1 MKKLI
6 IAGFF
11 IVLPALLFGQYE
23 PKGKVTKAQVALD
36 QGKLDIAK
44 AEIDKA
50 FELNVKGKVT
60 KAAKNWYLKGKIYKA
75 ILLDSGEFH
84 NLDDNALNIA
94 VESLNKVKEMEK
106 ENSSYYIFANQ
117 EIEQIYAVVLNG
129 GAAKYGENDFK
140 GAYDEFMLALTVH
153 PNDTIALLY
162 GGVAAQQAEMIDE
175 ALACYESLSQLGKA
189 DEDTYKTMLY
199 LSHNVKKDYENVLR
213 IARDAQKKYPGN
225 EVFRQEELN
234 ALILLERDD
243 EAESEL
249 KKTIENDPNNSSA
262 YFQLGYLYDKQE
274 KVELAVKYYTKA
286 VEVDPD
292 NYEANFNAG
301 VVFYNQGGNILKK
314 LNNMSL
320 KEFNENEDKYVE
332 DANIYFR
339 KAVPYLEKAA
349 EIKPEE
355 DIVLLETLEGVYIR
369 LKMQDKVDS
378 IEKRIKALKGE

>member
-23 PKGKVTKAQVALD
+23 PKGKVTKAQLALD

-50 FELNVKGKVT
+50 FELNLKGKVT

-84 NLDDNALNIA
+84 SLDDNALDIA
-94 VESLNKVKEMEK
+94 VESYNKVKEMEK
-106 ENSSYYIFANQ
+106 ENSSYYIFSNTD
-117 EIEQIYAVVLNG
+117 IDQIYAVVLNG

-140 GAYDEFMLALTVH
+140 GAYKEFMLALKVH

-162 GGVAAQQAEMIDE
+162 GGVAAQQADMIDE
-175 ALACYESLSQLGKA
+175 ALVCYGTLSGLGHA

-199 LSHNVKKDYENVLR
+199 LAHNIKKDYEAVLS
-213 IARDAQKKYPGN
+213 ISRDAQKKYPEN
-225 EVFRQEELN
+225 EIFRQEELN
-234 ALILLERDD
+234 ALILLERDG
-243 EAESEL
+243 EAEEEL
-249 KKTIENDPNNSSA
+249 KKTIESNPGSSTA
-262 YFQLGYLYDKQE
+262 YFQLGFLYDKQE
-274 KVELAVKYYTKA
+274 KILLATEYYTKA
-286 VEVDPD
+286 VEVDPE

-301 VVFYNQGGNILKK
+301 VVYYNQGGTVLKE

-320 KEFNENEDKYVE
+320 KEFNEKEEEYVKE
-332 DANIYFR
+332 ANVFF
-339 KAVPYLEKAA
+339 KHAVPYLEKAL
-349 EIKPEE
+349 EIKPDD
-355 DIVLLETLEGVYIR
+355 DITLLETLQGVYIR
-369 LKMQDKVDS
+369 LRMDDKAEAID
-378 IEKRIKALKGE
+378 KRVKAIKGE